1 MRNRLHKFVFSW
13 NTVFFLSKFNVMGIT
28 LGRKSL
34 RNGRLSLYLDYCFNG
49 KRQRQYLGII
59 LDSPTDKHTRATN
72 RAKLQLAQVLR
83 SQKEIEYLKER
94 YPFRMTEMPFRLPQ
108 TAGNG
113 IDFFSYAEEYLA
125 QYHQKDIRLVR
136 GAFTQLRKFH
146 TGVLLLDNITPRFCN
161 AFLDYL
167 QRNLNGNSPV
177 NYFKKFKMCLS
188 ACVESGLILQNPAS
202 GIRLHQYNDVTKEIL
217 SEKELTQLAL
227 TPCRSPEVKR
237 AFLFSCMSGLRWCD
251 VKLLCYRNID
261 FAQKRITLI
270 QKKVAGHSSRSVLH
284 LNLNASA
291 LYLLKVQSGL
301 SEERVFRLPSH
312 SYCLRM
318 LNEWTRKAGIRKH
331 ISFHCARHTF
341 ITNLMAS
348 GANIKTAASL
358 AGHSSTR
365 HTEKY
370 IHIIDTQKQQA
381 VDNLP
386 PLPFD

>member
-1 MRNRLHKFVFSW
+1 MEYS
-13 NTVFFLSKFNVMGIT
+13 FFLSKFNVMGIT

>member
-1 MRNRLHKFVFSW
+1 MEYS
-13 NTVFFLSKFNVMGIT
+13 FFLSKFNVMGIT

-94 YPFRMTEMPFRLPQ
+94 YPFRTTEMPFTLPQ
-108 TAGNG
+108 TTGNS
-113 IDFFSYAEEYLA
+113 IDFFSFAEEYLA

-136 GAFTQLRKFH
+136 GVFTQLRKFH
-146 TGVLLLDNITPRFCN
+146 TGVLLLNNITPRFCHS
-161 AFLDYL
+161 FLDYL

-177 NYFKKFKMCLS
+177 NYFKKFKMCLN
-188 ACVESGLILQNPAS
+188 ACVESGLILQNPAN
-202 GIRLHQYNDVTKEIL
+202 GIRLPQYNDVTKEIL

-227 TPCRSPEVKR
+227 TPCRNSEVKR

-261 FAQKRITLI
+261 FAQKRLTLI
-270 QKKVAGHSSRSVLH
+270 QKKVAGHSSHSVLH

-291 LYLLKVQSGL
+291 LYLLKVQSGS
-301 SEERVFRLPSH
+301 SEERVFHLPSH

-381 VDNLP
+381 VDSLP

>member
-1 MRNRLHKFVFSW
+1 
-13 NTVFFLSKFNVMGIT
+13 MGIT

-94 YPFRMTEMPFRLPQ
+94 YPFRTTEMPFTLTQ
-108 TAGNG
+108 TTGNS
-113 IDFFSYAEEYLA
+113 IDFFSFAEEYLA

-136 GAFTQLRKFH
+136 GVFTQLRKFH
-146 TGVLLLDNITPRFCN
+146 TGVLLLNNITPRFCHS
-161 AFLDYL
+161 FLDYL
-167 QRNLNGNSPV
+167 HRNLNGNSPV
-177 NYFKKFKMCLS
+177 NYFKKFKMCLN
-188 ACVESGLILQNPAS
+188 ACVKSGLILQNPAN
-202 GIRLHQYNDVTKEIL
+202 GIRLPQYNDVTKEIL

-227 TPCRSPEVKR
+227 TPCRNSEVKR

-261 FAQKRITLI
+261 FAQKRLTLI
-270 QKKVAGHSSRSVLH
+270 QKKVAGHSSHSVLH

-291 LYLLKVQSGL
+291 LYLLKVQSGS
-301 SEERVFRLPSH
+301 SEERVFHLPSH

>member
-1 MRNRLHKFVFSW
+1 
-13 NTVFFLSKFNVMGIT
+13 MGIT

-94 YPFRMTEMPFRLPQ
+94 YPFRTTEMPFTLPQ
-108 TAGNG
+108 TTGNR
-113 IDFFSYAEEYLA
+113 IDFFSFAEEYLA

-136 GAFTQLRKFH
+136 GVFTQLRKFH
-146 TGVLLLDNITPRFCN
+146 TGVLLLNDITPRFCHS
-161 AFLDYL
+161 FLDYL
-167 QRNLNGNSPV
+167 HRNLNGNSPV
-177 NYFKKFKMCLS
+177 NYFKKFKMCLN
-188 ACVESGLILQNPAS
+188 ACVESGLILQNPAN
-202 GIRLHQYNDVTKEIL
+202 GIRLPQYNDVTKEIL

-227 TPCRSPEVKR
+227 TPCRNSEVKR

-251 VKLLCYRNID
+251 VKLLCYRNIN
-261 FAQKRITLI
+261 FTQKRLTLI
-270 QKKVAGHSSRSVLH
+270 QKKVAGHSSHSVLH

-291 LYLLKVQSGL
+291 LYLLKVQSG
-301 SEERVFRLPSH
+301 SGEERVFHLPSH

-318 LNEWTRKAGIRKH
+318 LNEWTHKAGIRKH

>member
-1 MRNRLHKFVFSW
+1 MEYS
-13 NTVFFLSKFNVMGIT
+13 FFLSKFNVMGIT

-94 YPFRMTEMPFRLPQ
+94 YSFCTTEMPFTLPQ
-108 TAGNG
+108 TTGNS
-113 IDFFSYAEEYLA
+113 IDFFSFAEEYLA

-136 GAFTQLRKFH
+136 GVFTQLRKFH
-146 TGVLLLDNITPRFCN
+146 TGVLLLNDITPRFCHS
-161 AFLDYL
+161 FLDYL
-167 QRNLNGNSPV
+167 YRNLNGNSPV
-177 NYFKKFKMCLS
+177 NYFKKFKMCLN
-188 ACVESGLILQNPAS
+188 ACVESGLILQNPAN
-202 GIRLHQYNDVTKEIL
+202 GIRLPQYNDVTKEIL

-227 TPCRSPEVKR
+227 TPCRNSEVKR

-261 FAQKRITLI
+261 FAQKRLTLI
-270 QKKVAGHSSRSVLH
+270 QKKVAGHSSHSVLH

-291 LYLLKVQSGL
+291 LYLLKVQSG
-301 SEERVFRLPSH
+301 SGEERVFHLPSH

>member
-1 MRNRLHKFVFSW
+1 MEYS
-13 NTVFFLSKFNVMGIT
+13 FFLSKFNVMGIT

-34 RNGRLSLYLDYCFNG
+34 RNGRSSLYLDYCFNG

-83 SQKEIEYLKER
+83 SQREIEYLKER

-113 IDFFSYAEEYLA
+113 IDFFNYAEEYLT

>member
-1 MRNRLHKFVFSW
+1 MRNRLYKFVFSW

-94 YPFRMTEMPFRLPQ
+94 YPFRTTEMPFTLPQ
-108 TAGNG
+108 TTGNS
-113 IDFFSYAEEYLA
+113 IDFFSYAEEYLT

-136 GAFTQLRKFH
+136 GVFTQLRKFH

-188 ACVESGLILQNPAS
+188 ACVESGLILHNPAS

-331 ISFHCARHTF
+331 ISFHCVRHTF

>member
-1 MRNRLHKFVFSW
+1 
-13 NTVFFLSKFNVMGIT
+13 MGIT

-136 GAFTQLRKFH
+136 GVFTQLRKFH
-146 TGVLLLDNITPRFCN
+146 TGVLLLNNITPRFCHS
-161 AFLDYL
+161 FLDYL
-167 QRNLNGNSPV
+167 HRNLNGNSPV
-177 NYFKKFKMCLS
+177 NYFKKFKMCLN
-188 ACVESGLILQNPAS
+188 ACVESGLILQNPAN
-202 GIRLHQYNDVTKEIL
+202 GIRLPQYNDVTKEIL

-270 QKKVAGHSSRSVLH
+270 QKRWPAI
-284 LNLNASA
+284 
-291 LYLLKVQSGL
+291 
-301 SEERVFRLPSH
+301 P
-312 SYCLRM
+312 
-318 LNEWTRKAGIRKH
+318 
-331 ISFHCARHTF
+331 
-341 ITNLMAS
+341 
-348 GANIKTAASL
+348 
-358 AGHSSTR
+358 
-365 HTEKY
+365 
-370 IHIIDTQKQQA
+370 A
-381 VDNLP
+381 VRY
-386 PLPFD
+386 FT

>member
-1 MRNRLHKFVFSW
+1 MEYS
-13 NTVFFLSKFNVMGIT
+13 FFLSKFNAMGIT

-83 SQKEIEYLKER
+83 SQREIEYLKER

-113 IDFFSYAEEYLA
+113 IDFFSYAEEYLT

-237 AFLFSCMSGLRWCD
+237 AFLFSCMSSLRWCD

>member
-1 MRNRLHKFVFSW
+1 MEYS
-13 NTVFFLSKFNVMGIT
+13 FFLSKFNVMGIT

-49 KRQRQYLGII
+49 KRQKQYLGII

-94 YPFRMTEMPFRLPQ
+94 YPFRTTEMPFTLPQ
-108 TAGNG
+108 TTGNR
-113 IDFFSYAEEYLA
+113 IDFFSFAEEYLA

-136 GAFTQLRKFH
+136 GVFTQLRKFH
-146 TGVLLLDNITPRFCN
+146 TGVLLLNDITPRFCHS
-161 AFLDYL
+161 FLDYL
-167 QRNLNGNSPV
+167 HRNLNGNSPV
-177 NYFKKFKMCLS
+177 NYFKKFKMCLN
-188 ACVESGLILQNPAS
+188 ACVESGLILQNPAN
-202 GIRLHQYNDVTKEIL
+202 GIRLPQYNDVTKEIL

-251 VKLLCYRNID
+251 VKLLCYRNIN
-261 FAQKRITLI
+261 FTQKRLTLI
-270 QKKVAGHSSRSVLH
+270 QKKVAGHSSHSVLH

-291 LYLLKVQSGL
+291 LYLLKVQSG
-301 SEERVFRLPSH
+301 SGEERVFHLPSH

>member
-1 MRNRLHKFVFSW
+1 MEYS
-13 NTVFFLSKFNVMGIT
+13 FFLSKFNVMGIT

-83 SQKEIEYLKER
+83 SQREIEYLKER

-136 GAFTQLRKFH
+136 GVFTQLRKFH
-146 TGVLLLDNITPRFCN
+146 TGVLLLNNITPRFCHS
-161 AFLDYL
+161 FLDYL
-167 QRNLNGNSPV
+167 HRNLNGNSPV
-177 NYFKKFKMCLS
+177 NYFKKFKMCLN
-188 ACVESGLILQNPAS
+188 ACVESGLILQNPAN
-202 GIRLHQYNDVTKEIL
+202 GIRLPQYNDVTKEIL

-227 TPCRSPEVKR
+227 TPCRNSEVKR

-261 FAQKRITLI
+261 FAQKRLTLI
-270 QKKVAGHSSRSVLH
+270 QKKVAGHSSHSVLH

-291 LYLLKVQSGL
+291 LYLLKVQSGS

>member
-1 MRNRLHKFVFSW
+1 MEYS
-13 NTVFFLSKFNVMGIT
+13 FFLSKFNVMGIT

-94 YPFRMTEMPFRLPQ
+94 YPFRTTEMPFTLPQ
-108 TAGNG
+108 TTGNS
-113 IDFFSYAEEYLA
+113 IDFFSFAEEYLA

-136 GAFTQLRKFH
+136 GVFTQLRKFH
-146 TGVLLLDNITPRFCN
+146 TGVLLLNNITPRFCHS
-161 AFLDYL
+161 FLDYL

-177 NYFKKFKMCLS
+177 NYFKKFKMCLN
-188 ACVESGLILQNPAS
+188 ACVESGLILQNPAN
-202 GIRLHQYNDVTKEIL
+202 GIRLPQYNDVTKEIL

-227 TPCRSPEVKR
+227 TPCRNSEVKR

-261 FAQKRITLI
+261 FAQKRLTLI
-270 QKKVAGHSSRSVLH
+270 QKKVAGHSSHSVLH

-291 LYLLKVQSGL
+291 LYLLKVQSGS
-301 SEERVFRLPSH
+301 SEERVFHLPSH

>member
-1 MRNRLHKFVFSW
+1 MRNRLYKFVFSW

-83 SQKEIEYLKER
+83 SQREIEYLKER

>member
-1 MRNRLHKFVFSW
+1 MEYS
-13 NTVFFLSKFNVMGIT
+13 FFLSKFNVMGIT

-94 YPFRMTEMPFRLPQ
+94 YPFRTTEMPFTLPQ
-108 TAGNG
+108 TTGNS
-113 IDFFSYAEEYLA
+113 IDFFSFAEEYLA

-136 GAFTQLRKFH
+136 GVFTQLRKFH
-146 TGVLLLDNITPRFCN
+146 TGVLLLNNITPRFCHS
-161 AFLDYL
+161 FLDYL

-177 NYFKKFKMCLS
+177 NYFKKFKMCLN
-188 ACVESGLILQNPAS
+188 ACVESGLILQNPAN
-202 GIRLHQYNDVTKEIL
+202 GIRLPQYNDVTKEIL

-261 FAQKRITLI
+261 FAQKRLTLI

-291 LYLLKVQSGL
+291 LYLLKVQSGS
-301 SEERVFRLPSH
+301 SEERVFHLPSH

>member
-1 MRNRLHKFVFSW
+1 MEYS
-13 NTVFFLSKFNVMGIT
+13 FFLSKFNVMGIT

-94 YPFRMTEMPFRLPQ
+94 YPFRTTEMPFTLPQ
-108 TAGNG
+108 TTGNS
-113 IDFFSYAEEYLA
+113 IDFFSFAEEYLA

-136 GAFTQLRKFH
+136 GVFTQLRKFH
-146 TGVLLLDNITPRFCN
+146 TGVLLLNNITPRFCHS
-161 AFLDYL
+161 FLDYL
-167 QRNLNGNSPV
+167 HRNLNGNSPV
-177 NYFKKFKMCLS
+177 NYFKKFKMCLN
-188 ACVESGLILQNPAS
+188 ACVESGLILQNPAN
-202 GIRLHQYNDVTKEIL
+202 GIRLPQYNDVTKEIL

-227 TPCRSPEVKR
+227 TPCRNSEVKR

-261 FAQKRITLI
+261 FAQKRLTLI
-270 QKKVAGHSSRSVLH
+270 QKKVAGHSSHSVLH

-291 LYLLKVQSGL
+291 LYLLKVQSGS
-301 SEERVFRLPSH
+301 SEERVFHLPSH

>member
-1 MRNRLHKFVFSW
+1 MEYS
-13 NTVFFLSKFNVMGIT
+13 FFLSKFNVMGIT

-34 RNGRLSLYLDYCFNG
+34 RNGRSSLYLDYCFNG

-83 SQKEIEYLKER
+83 SQREIEYLKER

-113 IDFFSYAEEYLA
+113 IDIFSYAEEYLT

-136 GAFTQLRKFH
+136 GVFTQLRKFH

>member
-1 MRNRLHKFVFSW
+1 MEYS
-13 NTVFFLSKFNVMGIT
+13 FFLSKFNVMGIT

-94 YPFRMTEMPFRLPQ
+94 YPFRTTEMPFTLPQ
-108 TAGNG
+108 TTGNR
-113 IDFFSYAEEYLA
+113 IDFFSFAEEYLA

-136 GAFTQLRKFH
+136 GVFTQLRKFH
-146 TGVLLLDNITPRFCN
+146 TGVLLLNDITPRFCHS
-161 AFLDYL
+161 FLDYL
-167 QRNLNGNSPV
+167 HRNLNGNSPV
-177 NYFKKFKMCLS
+177 NYFKKFKMCLN
-188 ACVESGLILQNPAS
+188 ACIESGLLLQNPAN
-202 GIRLHQYNDVTKEIL
+202 GIRLPQYNDVTKEIL

-227 TPCRSPEVKR
+227 TPCRNPEVKR

-251 VKLLCYRNID
+251 VKLLSYRNID
-261 FAQKRITLI
+261 FAQRRITLI
-270 QKKVAGHSSRSVLH
+270 QKKVAGHSSHSVLH
-284 LNLNASA
+284 LNLNTSA
-291 LYLLKVQSGL
+291 LYLLKAQTGSG
-301 SEERVFRLPSH
+301 EERVFQLPSH
-312 SYCLRM
+312 SYCLRL

>member
-1 MRNRLHKFVFSW
+1 MEYS
-13 NTVFFLSKFNVMGIT
+13 FFLSKFNVMGIT

-94 YPFRMTEMPFRLPQ
+94 YPFRTTEMPFTLPQ
-108 TAGNG
+108 TTGNS
-113 IDFFSYAEEYLA
+113 IDFFSFAEEYLA

-136 GAFTQLRKFH
+136 GVFTQLRKFH

>member
-1 MRNRLHKFVFSW
+1 
-13 NTVFFLSKFNVMGIT
+13 
-28 LGRKSL
+28 
-34 RNGRLSLYLDYCFNG
+34 
-49 KRQRQYLGII
+49 
-59 LDSPTDKHTRATN
+59 
-72 RAKLQLAQVLR
+72 
-83 SQKEIEYLKER
+83 
-94 YPFRMTEMPFRLPQ
+94 MPVRLP
-108 TAGNG
+108 
-113 IDFFSYAEEYLA
+113 
-125 QYHQKDIRLVR
+125 
-136 GAFTQLRKFH
+136 
-146 TGVLLLDNITPRFCN
+146 
-161 AFLDYL
+161 
-167 QRNLNGNSPV
+167 
-177 NYFKKFKMCLS
+177 
-188 ACVESGLILQNPAS
+188 
-202 GIRLHQYNDVTKEIL
+202 QYNDVTKEIL

-227 TPCRSPEVKR
+227 IPCRNSEVKR

-270 QKKVAGHSSRSVLH
+270 QKKVAGHSGRSVLH

-318 LNEWTRKAGIRKH
+318 LN
-331 ISFHCARHTF
+331 
-341 ITNLMAS
+341 
-348 GANIKTAASL
+348 NIKTAASL

-381 VDNLP
+381 VDSLP

>member
-1 MRNRLHKFVFSW
+1 MEYS
-13 NTVFFLSKFNVMGIT
+13 FFLSKFNVMGIT

-94 YPFRMTEMPFRLPQ
+94 YPFRTTEMPFTLPQ
-108 TAGNG
+108 TTGNS
-113 IDFFSYAEEYLA
+113 IDFFSFAEEYLA

-136 GAFTQLRKFH
+136 GVFTQLRKFH
-146 TGVLLLDNITPRFCN
+146 TGVLLLNNITPRFCHS
-161 AFLDYL
+161 FLDYL
-167 QRNLNGNSPV
+167 HRNLNGNSPV
-177 NYFKKFKMCLS
+177 NYFKKFKMCLN
-188 ACVESGLILQNPAS
+188 ACVESGLVLQNPAN
-202 GIRLHQYNDVTKEIL
+202 GIRLPQYNDVTKEIL

-227 TPCRSPEVKR
+227 TPCRNSEVKR

-261 FAQKRITLI
+261 FAQKRLTLI
-270 QKKVAGHSSRSVLH
+270 QKKVAGHSSHSVLH

-291 LYLLKVQSGL
+291 LYLLKVQSGS
-301 SEERVFRLPSH
+301 SEERVFHLPSH

>member
-1 MRNRLHKFVFSW
+1 MEYS
-13 NTVFFLSKFNVMGIT
+13 FFLSKFNVMGIT

-34 RNGRLSLYLDYCFNG
+34 RNGRSSLYLDYCFNG

-83 SQKEIEYLKER
+83 SQREIEYLKER

-136 GAFTQLRKFH
+136 GVFTQLRKFH
-146 TGVLLLDNITPRFCN
+146 TGVLLLDDITPRFCN

>member
-1 MRNRLHKFVFSW
+1 MEYS
-13 NTVFFLSKFNVMGIT
+13 FFLSKFNVMGIT

-83 SQKEIEYLKER
+83 SQREIEYLKER

-113 IDFFSYAEEYLA
+113 IDFFSYTEEYLT

>member
-1 MRNRLHKFVFSW
+1 MRNRLHKFVFSG
-13 NTVFFLSKFNVMGIT
+13 NTVFFLSNFNVMGIT
-28 LGRKSL
+28 LGRKPL
-34 RNGRLSLYLDYCFNG
+34 RNRRLSLYLDYCFNG
-49 KRQRQYLGII
+49 KRQKQYLGII
-59 LDSPTDKHTRATN
+59 LDSPTSKHIRATN
-72 RAKLQLAQVLR
+72 RAKLRLAQVLR
-83 SQKEIEYLKER
+83 SQKEIEYLREC
-94 YPFRMTEMPFRLPQ
+94 YPFRTTEMPFMLSQ
-108 TAGNG
+108 SAGNG
-113 IDFFSYAEEYLA
+113 IDFFDFAKEYLT

-136 GAFTQLRKFH
+136 AVFTQLRKFH
-146 TGVLLLDNITPRFCN
+146 TGVLLLENITPRFCHT
-161 AFLDYL
+161 FLDHL
-167 QRNLNGNSPV
+167 QLNLNGNSPV
-177 NYFKKFKMCLS
+177 NYFKKFKMCLN
-188 ACVESGLILQNPAS
+188 ACVESGLILQNPAN
-202 GIRLHQYNDVTKEIL
+202 GIRLPQCNDVTKEIL

-261 FAQKRITLI
+261 FAQKRITII

-291 LYLLKVQSGL
+291 LYLLKEQSGTG
-301 SEERVFRLPSH
+301 EERVFRLPSH

>member
-94 YPFRMTEMPFRLPQ
+94 YPFRTTEMPFTLPQ
-108 TAGNG
+108 TTGNS
-113 IDFFSYAEEYLA
+113 IDFFSFSEEYLA

-136 GAFTQLRKFH
+136 GVFTQLRKFH
-146 TGVLLLDNITPRFCN
+146 TGVLLLNNITPRFCN

>member
-1 MRNRLHKFVFSW
+1 MEYS
-13 NTVFFLSKFNVMGIT
+13 FFLSKFNVMGIT

-94 YPFRMTEMPFRLPQ
+94 YPFRTTEMPFTLPQ
-108 TAGNG
+108 TTGNS
-113 IDFFSYAEEYLA
+113 IDFFSFSEEYLA

-136 GAFTQLRKFH
+136 GVFTQLRKFH
-146 TGVLLLDNITPRFCN
+146 TGVLLLNNITPRFCHS
-161 AFLDYL
+161 FLDYL
-167 QRNLNGNSPV
+167 HRNLNGNSPV
-177 NYFKKFKMCLS
+177 NYFKKFKMCLN
-188 ACVESGLILQNPAS
+188 ACVESGLILQNPAN
-202 GIRLHQYNDVTKEIL
+202 GIRLPQYNDVTKEIL

-227 TPCRSPEVKR
+227 TPCRNSEVKR

-261 FAQKRITLI
+261 FAQKRLTLI
-270 QKKVAGHSSRSVLH
+270 QKKVAGHSSHSVLH

-291 LYLLKVQSGL
+291 LYLLKVQSGS
-301 SEERVFRLPSH
+301 SEERVFHLPSH

>member
-1 MRNRLHKFVFSW
+1 MEYS
-13 NTVFFLSKFNVMGIT
+13 FFLSKFNVMGIT

-72 RAKLQLAQVLR
+72 RAKVQLAQVLR

-94 YPFRMTEMPFRLPQ
+94 YPFRTTEMPFTLPQ
-108 TAGNG
+108 TTGNS
-113 IDFFSYAEEYLA
+113 IDFFSFAEEYLA

-136 GAFTQLRKFH
+136 GVFTQLRKFH
-146 TGVLLLDNITPRFCN
+146 TGVLLLNNITPRFCHS
-161 AFLDYL
+161 FLDYL
-167 QRNLNGNSPV
+167 HRNLNGNSPV
-177 NYFKKFKMCLS
+177 NYFKKFKMCLN
-188 ACVESGLILQNPAS
+188 ACVESGLILQNPAN
-202 GIRLHQYNDVTKEIL
+202 GIRLPQYNDVTKEIL

-227 TPCRSPEVKR
+227 TPCRSSEVKR

-261 FAQKRITLI
+261 FAQKRLTLI
-270 QKKVAGHSSRSVLH
+270 QKKVASHSSHSVLH

-291 LYLLKVQSGL
+291 LYLLKVQSGS
-301 SEERVFRLPSH
+301 SEERVFHLPSH

>member
-1 MRNRLHKFVFSW
+1 MEYS
-13 NTVFFLSKFNVMGIT
+13 FFLSKFNVMGIT

-94 YPFRMTEMPFRLPQ
+94 YPFRTTEMPFTLPQ
-108 TAGNG
+108 TTGNS
-113 IDFFSYAEEYLA
+113 IDFFSFSEEYLA

-136 GAFTQLRKFH
+136 GVFTQLRKFH

-261 FAQKRITLI
+261 FAQKRLTLI
-270 QKKVAGHSSRSVLH
+270 QKKVAGHSSHSVLH

-291 LYLLKVQSGL
+291 LYLLKVQSGS
-301 SEERVFRLPSH
+301 SEERVFHLPSH

>member
-1 MRNRLHKFVFSW
+1 MEYS
-13 NTVFFLSKFNVMGIT
+13 FFLSKFNVMGIT

-94 YPFRMTEMPFRLPQ
+94 YPFRTTEMPFTLPQ
-108 TAGNG
+108 TTGNS
-113 IDFFSYAEEYLA
+113 IDFFSFAEEYLA

-136 GAFTQLRKFH
+136 GVFTQLRKFH
-146 TGVLLLDNITPRFCN
+146 TGVLLLNNITPRFCHS
-161 AFLDYL
+161 FLDYL
-167 QRNLNGNSPV
+167 HRNLNGNSPV
-177 NYFKKFKMCLS
+177 NYFKKFKMCLN
-188 ACVESGLILQNPAS
+188 ACVESGLILQNPAN
-202 GIRLHQYNDVTKEIL
+202 GIRLPQYNDVTKEIL

-227 TPCRSPEVKR
+227 TPCRNSEVKR

-251 VKLLCYRNID
+251 VKLLCYRNIN
-261 FAQKRITLI
+261 FTQKRLTLI
-270 QKKVAGHSSRSVLH
+270 QKKVAGHSSHSVLH

-291 LYLLKVQSGL
+291 LYLLKVQSG
-301 SEERVFRLPSH
+301 SGEERVFHLPSH

-318 LNEWTRKAGIRKH
+318 LNEWTHKAGIRKH

>member
-1 MRNRLHKFVFSW
+1 MEYS
-13 NTVFFLSKFNVMGIT
+13 FFLSKFNVMGIT

-94 YPFRMTEMPFRLPQ
+94 YSFCTTEMPFTLPQ
-108 TAGNG
+108 TTGNS
-113 IDFFSYAEEYLA
+113 IDFFSFAEEYLA

-136 GAFTQLRKFH
+136 GVFTQLRKFH
-146 TGVLLLDNITPRFCN
+146 TGVLLLNDITPRFCHS
-161 AFLDYL
+161 FLDYL

-177 NYFKKFKMCLS
+177 NYFKKFKMCLN
-188 ACVESGLILQNPAS
+188 ACVESGLILQNPAN
-202 GIRLHQYNDVTKEIL
+202 GIRLPQYNDVTKEIL

-227 TPCRSPEVKR
+227 TPCRNSEVKR

-261 FAQKRITLI
+261 FAQKRLTLI
-270 QKKVAGHSSRSVLH
+270 QKKVAGHSSHSVLH

-291 LYLLKVQSGL
+291 LYLLKVQSGS
-301 SEERVFRLPSH
+301 SEERVFHLPSH

>member
-1 MRNRLHKFVFSW
+1 MEYS
-13 NTVFFLSKFNVMGIT
+13 FFLSKFNVMGIT

-49 KRQRQYLGII
+49 KRQKQYLGII

-94 YPFRMTEMPFRLPQ
+94 YPFRTTEMPFTLPQ
-108 TAGNG
+108 TTGNR
-113 IDFFSYAEEYLA
+113 IDFFSFAEEYLA

-136 GAFTQLRKFH
+136 GVFTQLRKFH

-177 NYFKKFKMCLS
+177 NYFKKFKMCLN
-188 ACVESGLILQNPAS
+188 ACVESGLILQNPAN
-202 GIRLHQYNDVTKEIL
+202 GIRLPQYNDVTKEIL

-227 TPCRSPEVKR
+227 TPCRNSEVKR

-261 FAQKRITLI
+261 FTQKRLTLI
-270 QKKVAGHSSRSVLH
+270 QKKVAGHSSHSVLH

-291 LYLLKVQSGL
+291 LYLLKVQSG
-301 SEERVFRLPSH
+301 SGEERVFHLPSH

-341 ITNLMAS
+341 ITNLMAN

>member
-1 MRNRLHKFVFSW
+1 MEYSF
-13 NTVFFLSKFNVMGIT
+13 FFLSKFNVMGIT

-34 RNGRLSLYLDYCFNG
+34 RNGRSSLYLDYCFNG

-83 SQKEIEYLKER
+83 SQREIEYLKER

-113 IDFFSYAEEYLA
+113 IDFFSYAEEYLT

-136 GAFTQLRKFH
+136 GVFTQLRKFH

-381 VDNLP
+381 VDSLP

>member
-1 MRNRLHKFVFSW
+1 MRNRLYKFVFSW

-94 YPFRMTEMPFRLPQ
+94 YPFRTTEMPFTLPQ
-108 TAGNG
+108 TTGNS
-113 IDFFSYAEEYLA
+113 IDFFSFSEEYLA

-136 GAFTQLRKFH
+136 GVFTQLRKFH

-261 FAQKRITLI
+261 FAQKRLTLI

-291 LYLLKVQSGL
+291 LYLLKVQSGS
-301 SEERVFRLPSH
+301 SEERVFHLPSH

>member
-1 MRNRLHKFVFSW
+1 MEYS
-13 NTVFFLSKFNVMGIT
+13 FFLSKFNVMGIT

-49 KRQRQYLGII
+49 KRQKQYLGII

-94 YPFRMTEMPFRLPQ
+94 YPFRTTEMPFTLPQ
-108 TAGNG
+108 TTGNR
-113 IDFFSYAEEYLA
+113 IDFFSYAEEYLT

-237 AFLFSCMSGLRWCD
+237 AFLFSCMSSLRWCD

-270 QKKVAGHSSRSVLH
+270 PKKVAGHSSRSVLH

>member
-1 MRNRLHKFVFSW
+1 MRNRLYKFVFSW

-94 YPFRMTEMPFRLPQ
+94 YPFRTTEMPFTLPQ
-108 TAGNG
+108 TTGNS
-113 IDFFSYAEEYLA
+113 IDFFSFAEEYLA

-136 GAFTQLRKFH
+136 GVFTQLRKFH
-146 TGVLLLDNITPRFCN
+146 TGVLLLNNITPRFCHS
-161 AFLDYL
+161 FLDYL

-177 NYFKKFKMCLS
+177 NYFKKFKMCLN
-188 ACVESGLILQNPAS
+188 ACVESGLILQNPAN
-202 GIRLHQYNDVTKEIL
+202 GIRLPQYNDVTKEIL

-261 FAQKRITLI
+261 FAQKRLTLI

-291 LYLLKVQSGL
+291 LYLLKVQSGS
-301 SEERVFRLPSH
+301 SEERVFHLPSH

>member
-1 MRNRLHKFVFSW
+1 MEYS
-13 NTVFFLSKFNVMGIT
+13 FFLSKFNVMGIT

-94 YPFRMTEMPFRLPQ
+94 YPFRTTEMPFTLPQ
-108 TAGNG
+108 TTGNS
-113 IDFFSYAEEYLA
+113 IDFFSFAEEYLA

-136 GAFTQLRKFH
+136 GVFTQLRKFH
-146 TGVLLLDNITPRFCN
+146 TGVLLLNDITPRFCHS
-161 AFLDYL
+161 FLDYL
-167 QRNLNGNSPV
+167 HRNLNGNSPV
-177 NYFKKFKMCLS
+177 NYFKKFKMCLN
-188 ACVESGLILQNPAS
+188 ACVESGLILQNPAN
-202 GIRLHQYNDVTKEIL
+202 GIRLPQYNDVTKEIL

-227 TPCRSPEVKR
+227 TPCRNSEVKR

-251 VKLLCYRNID
+251 VKLLCYRNIN
-261 FAQKRITLI
+261 FTQKRLTLI
-270 QKKVAGHSSRSVLH
+270 QKKVAGHSSHSVLH

-291 LYLLKVQSGL
+291 LYLLKVQSGS
-301 SEERVFRLPSH
+301 SEERVFHLPSH

>member
-1 MRNRLHKFVFSW
+1 
-13 NTVFFLSKFNVMGIT
+13 MGIT

-34 RNGRLSLYLDYCFNG
+34 RNGRSSLYLDYCFNG

-83 SQKEIEYLKER
+83 SQREIEYLKER

-113 IDFFSYAEEYLA
+113 IDFFSYAEEYLT

-167 QRNLNGNSPV
+167 QRNLNGN
-177 NYFKKFKMCLS
+177 C
-188 ACVESGLILQNPAS
+188 
-202 GIRLHQYNDVTKEIL
+202 
-217 SEKELTQLAL
+217 
-227 TPCRSPEVKR
+227 SPEVKR

-270 QKKVAGHSSRSVLH
+270 QKKVAGHSSHSVLH

>member
-1 MRNRLHKFVFSW
+1 MEYS
-13 NTVFFLSKFNVMGIT
+13 FFLSKFNVMGIT

-34 RNGRLSLYLDYCFNG
+34 RNGRSSLYLDYCFNG

-83 SQKEIEYLKER
+83 SQREIEYLKER

-136 GAFTQLRKFH
+136 GVFTQLRKFH

-291 LYLLKVQSGL
+291 LYLLKVQSG
-301 SEERVFRLPSH
+301 SDEERVFKLPSH